1 MQGSSSYNPNFIYPT
16 TCGQLPAQRLESLYL
31 RNSLES
37 SVLTFT
43 IRITTISSHC
53 ASFPVAGK
61 DGWADA
67 IVTEVGVPDGNDT
80 FASFVSEIGHEISS
94 WN

>member
-37 SVLTFT
+37 SVWTFT

-67 IVTEVGVPDGNDT
+67 IVTEVGVPDGNGKLKEMT
-80 FASFVSEIGHEISS
+80 L
-94 WN
+94 